1 MRGHTTHTYAE
12 VSKHIGMCAHT
23 QACKH
28 MHVHTC
34 MHVHKYMHMHACT
47 ACVEQLRSVPY
58 PPNWF
63 THSAT
68 YVYCKMHIYMRTC
81 TYAHVHI
88 RMAPA
93 QLPTVIWRAC
103 VPPPPPHRP
112 GGRPYQCAILH
123 WPLSRHHLAAQLQ
136 PYAPSCS
143 QWCGVGRDLWGP
155 HVCKA
160 PGCNLS
166 HPPTHPP
173 THTHTHTLLDS
184 STKPFGR
191 KQEGQHC
198 PFCGACERD

>member
-1 MRGHTTHTYAE
+1 
-12 VSKHIGMCAHT
+12 
-23 QACKH
+23 

-58 PPNWF
+58 TPNWF

-103 VPPPPPHRP
+103 VPPPPTDL
-112 GGRPYQCAILH
+112 GGGHISV
-123 WPLSRHHLAAQLQ
+123 LSYIGHCRDITWLRNSSPMPPAAH
-136 PYAPSCS
+136 S
-143 QWCGVGRDLWGP
+143 GVGSAGTFG
-155 HVCKA
+155 A
-160 PGCNLS
+160 
-166 HPPTHPP
+166 
-173 THTHTHTLLDS
+173 HTFAKLLVA
-184 STKPFGR
+184 T
-191 KQEGQHC
+191 
-198 PFCGACERD
+198 